1 MSSVLAIGIDPAT
14 HTGLALV
21 RLDTATGEAELV
33 GCWAVYGE
41 SWRAWCGRAL
51 SAAYA
56 LAHLA
61 DGKPVVGW
69 WERPRPGGDDGW
81 DPVPMATR
89 AGAILMALQVAGV
102 LAVVKPVNVSQWTA
116 AARVPAGKQGDGS
129 HRITEAAA
137 RIAFAGAELAVLEHC
152 RIDCA
157 EAALIALACARA
169 CAAAMAGGKQ
179 TSLLP
184 ARGGAGGL
192 SGAPTSGH
200 SSPRQE

>member
-102 LAVVKPVNVSQWTA
+102 LAVVKQINVSQWTA
-116 AARVPAGKQGDGS
+116 AARVPAGKFGDGS
-129 HRITEAAA
+129 HRIEEAAT
-137 RIAFAGAELAVLEHC
+137 RIALAGAELESLQHC

-157 EAALIALACARA
+157 EAALIALACARS
-169 CAAAMAGGKQ
+169 CAAAMAAGQ
-179 TSLLP
+179 QQRIPSP
-184 ARGGAGGL
+184 SAREHRA
-192 SGAPTSGH
+192 
-200 SSPRQE
+200 R

>member
-14 HTGLALV
+14 HTGIALV
-21 RLDTATGEAELV
+21 CLDPETGEAELV
-33 GCWAVYGE
+33 GVWAVYGE

-116 AARVPAGKQGDGS
+116 VARVPCGKIGDGS
-129 HRITEAAA
+129 HRIEEAAT
-137 RIAFAGAELAVLEHC
+137 RIQCAGAELEALDHC

-157 EAALIALACARA
+157 EAALIALACARS
-169 CAAAMAGGKQ
+169 CAAAMAGGRQ
-179 TSLLP
+179 MPLASASP
-184 ARGGAGGL
+184 SSSSAGEHRAR
-192 SGAPTSGH
+192 
-200 SSPRQE
+200 